1 MIDKVYLNPN
11 TGMLTSEPTSG
22 DDIKFIRESSDL
34 ALRCNTLYAEREMY
48 KQEKH
53 DIIKQLLKVEKE
65 RDELKKLTE
74 NSSWKPTQE
83 QVKMLRALLDYNIG
97 VFDYKGWNIVDE
109 LCKQLENKLC

>member
-22 DDIKFIRESSDL
+22 DDIKFTRE
-34 ALRCNTLYAEREMY
+34 
-48 KQEKH
+48 
-53 DIIKQLLKVEKE
+53 
-65 RDELKKLTE
+65 
-74 NSSWKPTQE
+74 SSWKPTQE

-109 LCKQLENKLC
+109 LCKQLENM